1 MYSCGALLS
10 AADTLP
16 RSKQQFSFQI
26 LGRRDATI
34 EIYYTPWKDY
44 IEVWEDRTIAYVG
57 PGYMSTGTFELISV
71 WLPLLRQF
79 FNSFGRVGV
88 SCAMFLRRVACFPA
102 AEFSLKPL
110 ENATS

>member
-1 MYSCGALLS
+1 MY

-34 EIYYTPWKDY
+34 GIYYTHGKDY
-44 IEVWEDRTIAYVG
+44 IEVWEDRTIAYAG
-57 PGYMSTGTFELISV
+57 PRYMSTRTFELISM

-79 FNSFGRVGV
+79 FDSLGRVGV

-110 ENATS
+110 GNATS